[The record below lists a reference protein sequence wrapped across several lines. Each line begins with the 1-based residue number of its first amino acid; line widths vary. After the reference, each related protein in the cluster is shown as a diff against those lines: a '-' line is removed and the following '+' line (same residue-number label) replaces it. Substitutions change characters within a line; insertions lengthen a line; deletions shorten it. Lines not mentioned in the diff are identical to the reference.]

1 MTYYVVKIL
10 QCFQFPKLP
19 QFIIGAA
26 KVQQKMHIR
35 KQSEHFLKN
44 NRFYLIYYSVLAQT
58 RLKAEHLD
66 SR

>member
-1 MTYYVVKIL
+1 
-10 QCFQFPKLP
+10 
-19 QFIIGAA
+19 
-26 KVQQKMHIR
+26 MHIR